1 MPAAR
6 ILAALAV
13 ALAATACPDPDPD
26 PSNGGDVSYGKKD
39 GGSDA
44 GEQSKD
50 AGEDR
55 RDGGED
61 PGRDAG
67 ADAGADAGFED
78 DECLAAT
85 GPGAQGTALFIDGDE
100 RAEVT
105 IDDPARCLRRYSLQ
119 TTLALRDNF
128 PANPRTFVERSGQPT
143 VRTNNHLFDALYAL
157 AVEEARE
164 NSVDA
169 IRDGSFNDGAPLACP
184 PGGCFETGRNWHYV
198 WTRDTAYSVDLAL
211 AALDPTRARN
221 SLELK
226 LSERREGG
234 DLQIVQDTGTG
245 GSYPVSTDR
254 VSWALG
260 ASRLL
265 DFLDG
270 SERAAFRDRTYEA
283 LRNTIEHDRL
293 VVFDPADGLY
303 TGEQSFLDWREQS
316 YPDWTAADTVH
327 IGMSKSLST
336 NVLHLHALSVAAAL
350 AAEESDEAARAR
362 YQSWADDLREAIR
375 ARFWLPEEKL
385 FSSFSTTFL
394 DPAPARRYDLL
405 ASALAVILG
414 VADEAQATEVLANYP
429 HAGKG
434 PPTLWPQQQATAIY
448 HNRSFWPFVT
458 AYWTKAARA
467 ARNDKVVNH
476 AIWSLM
482 RGAALNLSNMEN
494 FELVTGANWLEEGAT
509 SGPVVNSQRQL
520 WSVAGYLAMVQ
531 SVIFGLETS
540 PQGIRF
546 LPYVTRHLRNDVFG
560 GADSIVL
567 NNFPY
572 RGRRITVV
580 VHLPAKINSNEGAY
594 AVGSVKLNGVESGTG
609 FLPSEQLAV
618 ENTIEITLAE
628 ASESGSPMRVVED
641 TAAWRNVFG
650 PKTPTIDA
658 ITVEDGKLKLALG
671 AGGEAADDIAFRVYR
686 DGELAAEGIAGSAGA
701 WIDPASGDHLS
712 KTRCYAV
719 ESYFLASGNTSQR
732 SRPSCFWGRDDA
744 RVRMVGARDFRN
756 IGGDPV
762 VNHGRFHFQDWGD
775 AGHELVIDY
784 LRPDFSGEHLLQL
797 VYGNGAGP
805 INTGVTCAVKKVSV
819 EELPSGNVVAEGQ
832 VFMPH
837 VGSWSEWRDSSF
849 LRATLDATKAYR
861 VRIHDDARSINM
873 SAFSH
878 FEAYTAGL
886 GGRDGAF
893 NRVNV
898 SHLKLLALQG
908 AVAATPAASFD
919 GISDYDELPEAN
931 KLTPGITLV
940 DWERFALIWD
950 EDFIYVAVVSSA
962 FGSSGIRPYMFYVQG
977 SSAPFAAPAARDGMT
992 YDNQT
997 ANVPFEAEHLVA
1009 VRRTSDTGDGA
1020 GPWNGLLRWDNG
1032 GWVRQQTF
1040 EEGRD
1045 FWVGNDSGHTLS
1057 FRVRRSQLGF
1067 PTRLRIAGH
1076 LVSGGGN
1083 YNDVVPSADGG
1094 PQHEPW
1100 VSGRT
1105 EGFYEI
1111 DLTGPTGVAAWVHR

>member
-1 MPAAR
+1 M
-6 ILAALAV
+6 
-13 ALAATACPDPDPD
+13 
-26 PSNGGDVSYGKKD
+26 SYGKKD

-44 GEQSKD
+44 GDSTKD
-50 AGEDR
+50 AGEDPR
-55 RDGGED
+55 PDGGDD
-61 PGRDAG
+61 PGPGPDAG
-67 ADAGADAGFED
+67 ADAGVED
-78 DECLAAT
+78 DDCLAAT

-105 IDDPARCLRRYSLQ
+105 IDDPSRCLRRYSLQ
-119 TTLALRDNF
+119 TTAPLRDSF
-128 PANPRTFVERSGQPT
+128 PASPRALVERCGQPT
-143 VRTNNHLFDALYAL
+143 VRTNNDLFDALYAL

-169 IRDGSFNDGAPLACP
+169 IRDGAFNDGAPVACGA
-184 PGGCFETGRNWHYV
+184 GGCFETGRNWHYV

-245 GSYPVSTDR
+245 GSYPVSSDR
-254 VSWALG
+254 VSWAIG

-270 SERAAFRDRTYEA
+270 AERTAFRDRTFEA
-283 LRNTIEHDRL
+283 VRNTVEHDRL
-293 VVFDPADGLY
+293 VVFDPIDGLY

-336 NVLHLHALSVAAAL
+336 NLLHLHALSVAAAL
-350 AAEESDEAARAR
+350 AAEKSDEAARAR
-362 YQSWADDLREAIR
+362 YQGWADTLREAIR
-375 ARFWLPEEKL
+375 ARFWLPEEGL

-394 DPAPARRYDLL
+394 DPAPTRRYDLL
-405 ASALAVILG
+405 ASALAVLLG
-414 VADEAQATEVLANYP
+414 VADEAQAKDVLSSYP

-458 AYWTKAARA
+458 AYWLEAARA
-467 ARNDKVVNH
+467 ARNDKVASHCV
-476 AIWSLM
+476 WSLM

-494 FELVTGANWLEEGAT
+494 FELVTGANWLDEGAT

-531 SVIFGLETS
+531 SVVFGLETS

-546 LPYVTRHLRNDVFG
+546 LPYVTRDLRNSVFG

-572 RGRRITVV
+572 RGRRISVV
-580 VHLPAKINSNEGAY
+580 VRLPERINSNEGAY
-594 AVGSVKLNGVESGTG
+594 TVGSVKLNGADAGTG
-609 FLPSEQLAV
+609 FLPAEGLA
-618 ENTIEITLAE
+618 EKNTLEITLAE
-628 ASESGSPMRVVED
+628 ATESGAPMRVVAD
-641 TAAWRNVFG
+641 TDAWRNVFG

-658 ITVEDGKLKLALG
+658 IAVEGGKLKLALG
-671 AGGEAADDIAFRVYR
+671 TGGEAAADIAFRVYR
-686 DGELAAEGIAGSAGA
+686 DGQLAAADLAGSAGT
-701 WIDPASGDHLS
+701 WLDPASGDHLS

-719 ESYFLASGNTSQR
+719 ESYFLASGNASQR
-732 SRPSCFWGRDDA
+732 SRPSCFWGRDEA
-744 RVRMVGARDFRN
+744 RVRIVSARDFRN
-756 IGGDPV
+756 TGGDPV
-762 VNHGRFHFQDWGD
+762 VEHDRFHFQNWGD
-775 AGHELVIDY
+775 AGHELVVDY
-784 LRPDFSGEHLLQL
+784 LRPDFTGEHLLQL

-819 EELPSGNVVAEGQ
+819 EELPSGDVVAEGQ
-832 VFMPH
+832 LFMPH
-837 VGSWSEWRDSSF
+837 LASWSEWHDSSF
-849 LRATLDATKAYR
+849 LRATLDASKTYR
-861 VRIHDDARSINM
+861 VRIHGDERSINM

-886 GGRDGAF
+886 GGREGAF
-893 NRVNV
+893 NRVNL
-898 SHLKLLALQG
+898 SHLKLLALEG
-908 AVAATPAASFD
+908 GVALTPAASFD
-919 GISDYDELPEAN
+919 GSSDYDELPEAS
-931 KLTPGITLV
+931 KVTPGITLA
-940 DWERFALIWD
+940 DWERFALTWD
-950 EDFIYVAVVSSA
+950 EDFVYVAVVSSA
-962 FGSSGIRPYMFYVQG
+962 FEASGVRPYMLYLQG
-977 SSAPFAAPAARDGMT
+977 SSAPFANPAARAGLA

-997 ANVPFEAEHLVA
+997 ANVPFEAGYLVA

-1020 GPWNGLLRWDNG
+1020 GPWNGLFRWDNG
-1032 GWVRQQTF
+1032 GWVRQQRF
-1040 EEGRD
+1040 EEGRE
-1045 FWVGNDSGHTLS
+1045 FWVGSDSGRTLS
-1057 FRVRRSQLGF
+1057 FRVRRSQLGS
-1067 PTRLRIAGH
+1067 PTRLRVAGH
-1076 LVSGGGN
+1076 VVSGGGN
-1083 YNDVVPSADGG
+1083 YNDVLPSAEGG

-1111 DLTGPTGVAAWVHR
+1111 DLTGPSGATAWTHR